1 MIRAFVLL
9 ALPDRRSPCW
19 LKQLCM
25 PANLEAR
32 FFVIS
37 IILRGLSEG
46 IGVCW
51 RIFEG
56 PVSLPVSPRS
66 ALCERKYHFLTL
78 SSFCRHNYTT
88 QV

>member
-37 IILRGLSEG
+37 IL
-46 IGVCW
+46 
-51 RIFEG
+51 FEMIVG
-56 PVSLPVSPRS
+56 RKRSFVGGFLKAQFHYQCRLGAHCVSV
-66 ALCERKYHFLTL
+66 
-78 SSFCRHNYTT
+78 NTT
-88 QV
+88 F